1 MEIEETNIKDKE
13 IFYIFLDVDG
23 VLNNEEY
30 IEECW
35 EKNGHYAMHMN
46 HVPFDPKCLNNLM
59 LLVQH
64 LRLNYEV
71 KIILSSTWRLHEVD
85 YEIVDA
91 RIAEY
96 GMTITDKTPVIHM
109 DRGLEIQQYLQEH
122 ECKDYLVIDDEVR
135 DIENVV
141 DTSKI
146 IHTNF
151 KDGLTEKLVYQFI
164 DLYNMMEV
172 VNDNRKT

>member
-1 MEIEETNIKDKE
+1 METEETKIKDKE
-13 IFYIFLDVDG
+13 VFYIFLDIDG
-23 VLNNEEY
+23 VLNNADY

-35 EKNGHYAMHMN
+35 EKNGHHAMHMN

-71 KIILSSTWRLHEVD
+71 KIVLSSTWRLHEVD

-96 GMTITDKTPVIHM
+96 GLTLSGKTPLIGP
-109 DRGLEIQQYLQEH
+109 RGAEIRHYLENNTPYAGFLILDDDIYDIKPYYSKEH
-122 ECKDYLVIDDEVR
+122 
-135 DIENVV
+135 
-141 DTSKI
+141 

-151 KDGLTEKLVYQFI
+151 KTGFDNYQLKEAMDRIKFI
-164 DLYNMMEV
+164 VKGGN
-172 VNDNRKT
+172 